1 MQSSLVI
8 YQIFLPTL
16 YLNSS
21 QNLKYA
27 PLTSFHWDISP
38 SSFANTTPSSLNR
51 LEPSTIKY
59 FRPCIL
65 FLKSY
70 TAIETL
76 SWLFQFRFVDI
87 LGTNLSRQS
96 LNFNSNNKP
105 PILIF
110 GILQLLILG
119 KDCSLTKNM
128 LGQRKSQ
135 TPISSA
141 FWVQKDFW
149 VKKVLGP

>member
-59 FRPCIL
+59 FRLCIFFSNL
-65 FLKSY
+65 YLDIK
-70 TAIETL
+70 TL

-87 LGTNLSRQS
+87 LGTNLGRQS

-119 KDCSLTKNM
+119 KDCSLTKKQVGSTQESNSI
-128 LGQRKSQ
+128 LKYILVIGSK
-135 TPISSA
+135 
-141 FWVQKDFW
+141 
-149 VKKVLGP
+149 